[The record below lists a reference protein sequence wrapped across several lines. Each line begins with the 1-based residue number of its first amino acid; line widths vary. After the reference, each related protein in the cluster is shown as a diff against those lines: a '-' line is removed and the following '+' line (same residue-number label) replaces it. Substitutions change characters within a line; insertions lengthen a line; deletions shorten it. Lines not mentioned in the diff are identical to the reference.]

1 MAASGAAAMREGER
15 CDVNE
20 CETVSPFQENDCFE
34 KKKKRRT
41 IYPVQGGVCFHP
53 DSTVK
58 QKSPLLTQASKSQL
72 TRLSSKVGVKKV
84 E

>member
-1 MAASGAAAMREGER
+1 M
-15 CDVNE
+15 NE
-20 CETVSPFQENDCFE
+20 SETVSPFQEDDCFE
-34 KKKKRRT
+34 KKKRRT

>member
-1 MAASGAAAMREGER
+1 MREGER

-58 QKSPLLTQASKSQL
+58 TKVAAPD
-72 TRLSSKVGVKKV
+72 SSKQVTTDPVVFKGWCQEGGVNLFS
-84 E
+84 